1 MKLSKQIIRIRKLN
15 NLTQEELANDLNVT
29 RQAVSKWERNISLP
43 DLETIKLISNKYNV
57 SIDTLMNNDVID
69 EEEPVSIK
77 KYIFY
82 LIIFSIPI
90 LGFIYLIIQAYI
102 NDNINIRNLAK
113 AILIIII
120 SIIIIFIVLY
130 FAFNIISEIKWA
142 YDQLK

>member
-29 RQAVSKWERNISLP
+29 RQAVSKWERDISLP
-43 DLETIKLISNKYNV
+43 DLETIKLISNKYNI

-90 LGFIYLIIQAYI
+90 LGLIYLIIQAHI

>member
-29 RQAVSKWERNISLP
+29 RQAVSKWERDISLP
-43 DLETIKLISNKYNV
+43 DLETIKLISNKYNI

-90 LGFIYLIIQAYI
+90 LGLIYLIIQAYI

-113 AILIIII
+113 SILIIII

>member
-29 RQAVSKWERNISLP
+29 RQAVSKWERDISLP

-82 LIIFSIPI
+82 LIIFCIPI
-90 LGFIYLIIQAYI
+90 LGFIYLIIQAYV

>member
-15 NLTQEELANDLNVT
+15 NLTQEKLANDLNVT
-29 RQAVSKWERNISLP
+29 RQAVSKWERDISLP

-82 LIIFSIPI
+82 LIIFCIPI
-90 LGFIYLIIQAYI
+90 LGLIYLIIQAHI

>member
-90 LGFIYLIIQAYI
+90 LGLIYLIIQAHI

>member
-29 RQAVSKWERNISLP
+29 RQAVSKWERDISLP

-69 EEEPVSIK
+69 EDEPVSIK

-90 LGFIYLIIQAYI
+90 LGLNYLIIQAYV
-102 NDNINIRNLAK
+102 NNNINIRNLAK

>member
-29 RQAVSKWERNISLP
+29 RQAESKWERDISLP

-90 LGFIYLIIQAYI
+90 LGFIYLIIQAYV

>member
-29 RQAVSKWERNISLP
+29 RQAVSKWERDISLP

-90 LGFIYLIIQAYI
+90 LGFIYLIIQAYV

-130 FAFNIISEIKWA
+130 FAFNIISEIKRA

>member
-29 RQAVSKWERNISLP
+29 RQAVSKWERDISLP

-90 LGFIYLIIQAYI
+90 LGFIYLIIQAHI

>member
-29 RQAVSKWERNISLP
+29 RQAVSKWERDISLP

-82 LIIFSIPI
+82 LIIFCIPI
-90 LGFIYLIIQAYI
+90 LGLIYLIIQAHI

>member
-15 NLTQEELANDLNVT
+15 NLTQEDLANDLNVT
-29 RQAVSKWERNISLP
+29 RQAVSKWERDISLP

-90 LGFIYLIIQAYI
+90 LGLIYLIIQAHI

>member
-29 RQAVSKWERNISLP
+29 RQAVSKWERDISLP
-43 DLETIKLISNKYNV
+43 DLETIKLISNKYNI

-69 EEEPVSIK
+69 EEEPISIK

-90 LGFIYLIIQAYI
+90 LGFIYLIIQAYV

>member
-1 MKLSKQIIRIRKLN
+1 M
-15 NLTQEELANDLNVT
+15 D
-29 RQAVSKWERNISLP
+29 
-43 DLETIKLISNKYNV
+43 NK
-57 SIDTLMNNDVID
+57 NDVID
-69 EEEPVSIK
+69 EEEPISIK

-90 LGFIYLIIQAYI
+90 LGFIYLIIQAYV

>member
-29 RQAVSKWERNISLP
+29 RQAVSKWERDISLP

-90 LGFIYLIIQAYI
+90 LGFIYLIIQAYV

-130 FAFNIISEIKWA
+130 FSINIISEIKWA

>member
-29 RQAVSKWERNISLP
+29 RQAVSKWERDISLP

-82 LIIFSIPI
+82 LLIFSIPI
-90 LGFIYLIIQAYI
+90 LGLIYLIIQAYV

-113 AILIIII
+113 AILIIILA
-120 SIIIIFIVLY
+120 IIILFIVIY
-130 FAFNIISEIKWA
+130 FSINIISEIKWA

>member
-29 RQAVSKWERNISLP
+29 RQAVSKWERDISLP

>member
-90 LGFIYLIIQAYI
+90 LGFIYLIIQAHI

>member
-15 NLTQEELANDLNVT
+15 KLTQEELANDLNVT
-29 RQAVSKWERNISLP
+29 RQAVSKWERDISLP

-90 LGFIYLIIQAYI
+90 LGFIYLIIQAYV

>member
-29 RQAVSKWERNISLP
+29 RQAVSKWERDISLP

-69 EEEPVSIK
+69 EEEPISIK

-90 LGFIYLIIQAYI
+90 LGFIYLIIQAYV

>member
-15 NLTQEELANDLNVT
+15 NLTQEDLANDLNVT

-90 LGFIYLIIQAYI
+90 LGLIYLIIQAHI

>member
-15 NLTQEELANDLNVT
+15 NLTQEDLANDLNVT
-29 RQAVSKWERNISLP
+29 RQAVSKWERDISLP

>member
-90 LGFIYLIIQAYI
+90 LGFIYLIIQAYV

-130 FAFNIISEIKWA
+130 FTFNIISEIKWA

>member
-29 RQAVSKWERNISLP
+29 RQAVSKWERDISLP

-90 LGFIYLIIQAYI
+90 LGLIYLIIQAYV

-113 AILIIII
+113 AILIIILA
-120 SIIIIFIVLY
+120 IIILFIVLY
-130 FAFNIISEIKWA
+130 FSINIISEIKWA

>member
-15 NLTQEELANDLNVT
+15 NLTQEKLANDLNVT
-29 RQAVSKWERNISLP
+29 RQAVSKWERDISLP

-69 EEEPVSIK
+69 EEEPISIK

-90 LGFIYLIIQAYI
+90 LGFIYLIIQAYV

>member
-29 RQAVSKWERNISLP
+29 RQAVSKWERDISLP
-43 DLETIKLISNKYNV
+43 DLETIKLISNKYNI

>member
-29 RQAVSKWERNISLP
+29 RQAVSKWERDISLP
-43 DLETIKLISNKYNV
+43 DLEKIKLISNKYNV

-82 LIIFSIPI
+82 LLIFSIPI
-90 LGFIYLIIQAYI
+90 LGLIYLIIQAYV

-113 AILIIII
+113 AILIIILA
-120 SIIIIFIVLY
+120 IIILFIVIY
-130 FAFNIISEIKWA
+130 FSINVISEIKWA

>member
-29 RQAVSKWERNISLP
+29 RQAVSKWERDISLP

-90 LGFIYLIIQAYI
+90 LGFIYLIIQAHI

-130 FAFNIISEIKWA
+130 FAFNIISEIKRA

>member
-29 RQAVSKWERNISLP
+29 RQAVSKWERDISLP

-90 LGFIYLIIQAYI
+90 LGLIYLVIQAYV

-113 AILIIII
+113 AILIIILA
-120 SIIIIFIVLY
+120 IIILFIVLY
-130 FAFNIISEIKWA
+130 FSINVISEIKWA

>member
-29 RQAVSKWERNISLP
+29 RQAVSKWERDISLP
-43 DLETIKLISNKYNV
+43 DLETIKLISNKYNI

-90 LGFIYLIIQAYI
+90 LGFIYLIIQAYV

>member
-29 RQAVSKWERNISLP
+29 RQAVSKWERDISLP
-43 DLETIKLISNKYNV
+43 DLETIKLISNKYNI

-90 LGFIYLIIQAYI
+90 LGFIYLIIQAHI

>member
-29 RQAVSKWERNISLP
+29 RQAVSKWERDISLP
-43 DLETIKLISNKYNV
+43 DLETIKLISNKYNI

-90 LGFIYLIIQAYI
+90 LGFIYLIIQAYV

-130 FAFNIISEIKWA
+130 FAFNIISEIKRA

>member
-15 NLTQEELANDLNVT
+15 NLTQEDLANDLNVT
-29 RQAVSKWERNISLP
+29 RQAVSKWERDISLP

-82 LIIFSIPI
+82 LLIFSIPI
-90 LGFIYLIIQAYI
+90 LGFIYLIIQAHI

>member
-29 RQAVSKWERNISLP
+29 RQAVSKWERDISLP

-82 LIIFSIPI
+82 LLIFSIPI
-90 LGFIYLIIQAYI
+90 LGLIYLIIQAYV

-113 AILIIII
+113 AILIIILA
-120 SIIIIFIVLY
+120 IIILFIVIY
-130 FAFNIISEIKWA
+130 FSINVISEIKWA

>member
-29 RQAVSKWERNISLP
+29 RQAVSKWERDISLP

-90 LGFIYLIIQAYI
+90 LGFIYLIIQAYV

>member
-90 LGFIYLIIQAYI
+90 LGLIYLIIQAHI

-130 FAFNIISEIKWA
+130 FAFNIIS
-142 YDQLK
+142 

>member
-29 RQAVSKWERNISLP
+29 RQAVSKWERDISLQ
-43 DLETIKLISNKYNV
+43 DLETIKLISNKYNI

-82 LIIFSIPI
+82 LIIFCIPI
-90 LGFIYLIIQAYI
+90 LGLIYLIIQAHI

-130 FAFNIISEIKWA
+130 FAFIIISEIKWA

>member
-15 NLTQEELANDLNVT
+15 NLTQEDLANDLNVT

-90 LGFIYLIIQAYI
+90 LGFIYLIIQAYV

>member
-29 RQAVSKWERNISLP
+29 RQAVSKWERDISLP
-43 DLETIKLISNKYNV
+43 DLETIKLISKKYNV

-82 LIIFSIPI
+82 LLIFSIPI
-90 LGFIYLIIQAYI
+90 LGLIYLIIQAYV

-113 AILIIII
+113 AILIIILA
-120 SIIIIFIVLY
+120 IIILFIVIY
-130 FAFNIISEIKWA
+130 FSINIISEIKWA

>member
-43 DLETIKLISNKYNV
+43 DLETIKLISNKYNI
-57 SIDTLMNNDVID
+57 SIDSLMNNDVID
-69 EEEPVSIK
+69 EEEPISIK

-90 LGFIYLIIQAYI
+90 LGFIYLIIQAYV

>member
-15 NLTQEELANDLNVT
+15 DLTQEELANDLNVT
-29 RQAVSKWERNISLP
+29 RQAVSKWERDISLP

-90 LGFIYLIIQAYI
+90 LGFIYLIIQAYV